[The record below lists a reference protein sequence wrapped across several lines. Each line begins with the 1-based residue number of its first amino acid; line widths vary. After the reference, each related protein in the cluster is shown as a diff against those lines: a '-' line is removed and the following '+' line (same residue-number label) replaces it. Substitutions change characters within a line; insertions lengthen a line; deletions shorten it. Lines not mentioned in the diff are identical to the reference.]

1 MAGESLRES
10 ALDLAGVSHPAA
22 SPVAK
27 QHKNIYESTKGDDY
41 NLNKSRHRY
50 L

>member
-1 MAGESLRES
+1 LVAAIS

-27 QHKNIYESTKGDDY
+27 QHKNVYESTKEVGDDY